1 MSLLYKYR
9 YLIAIFYLLS
19 ISFLFCLPGSA
30 IPKNDWM
37 SKIWFD
43 KWVHIGFFI
52 ALVLL
57 WSWALGLYRKK
68 TLFILLL
75 LAALYGLGVEIVQD
89 QFVPN
94 RAIDAGDWI
103 ADVVGSTLGI
113 WLWIRTYIKKID
125 PCRNRGRNQ
134 N

>member
-1 MSLLYKYR
+1 
-9 YLIAIFYLLS
+9 
-19 ISFLFCLPGSA
+19 
-30 IPKNDWM
+30 M

-113 WLWIRTYIKKID
+113 WLWIRTYIKK
-125 PCRNRGRNQ
+125 
-134 N
+134 